1 MRLLYCNFPGVCYN
15 GKRTDCVYC
24 AVHNA
29 NWREIRRMYS
39 ITFQQ
44 MEAFL
49 TAAKYLNLS
58 KAADAMFISQSALSK
73 TLQRFEEGVELQLFT
88 RSNQG
93 LALTDAGKYLYSNLD
108 TLYYNMNKTIKT
120 ARNLSAQAKTLRV
133 VAAASFDS
141 ASDFDKLK
149 EIVAKYRIKYPHV
162 NLNVTLFDFRELR
175 QSLEFGDADLVFTQD
190 FSIADLQDIAYKRI
204 SKFER
209 FIAISAHHP
218 LAGGDTLDFKALSNE
233 IFYAVP
239 IPKELVNLNDIFEKC
254 QRMGFTP
261 KGLEFAPNF
270 MTLLYNIRQ
279 GKGVGLIGR
288 FNYLGFEDIKYY
300 QLPYPEDLYV
310 VVAWRPDRISAEA
323 RRFINMISEEVE
335 DSEK

>member
-1 MRLLYCNFPGVCYN
+1 MYN
-15 GKRTDCVYC
+15 
-24 AVHNA
+24 
-29 NWREIRRMYS
+29 

-44 MEAFL
+44 IEAFL

-93 LALTDAGKYLYSNLD
+93 LTLTDAGKYLYTNLD

-133 VAAASFDS
+133 VAAASFDA

-149 EIVAKYRIKYPHV
+149 GIVAKYKSKYPHV

-190 FSIADLQDIAYKRI
+190 FSIADLQDIVYKRI

-209 FIAISAHHP
+209 FFAISAHHP
-218 LAGGDTLDFKALSNE
+218 LAGRDTLDYKALSSE
-233 IFYAVP
+233 IFYTVP
-239 IPKELVNLNDIFEKC
+239 IPKELVNLNDIIEKC

-261 KGLEFAPNF
+261 KSLEFVPNF
-270 MTLLYNIRQ
+270 LTLLYNIRQ
-279 GKGVGLIGR
+279 GKGVGIIGR
-288 FNYLGFEDIKYY
+288 FNYLGYEDIKYY
-300 QLPYPEDLYV
+300 PLPEPENHYV
-310 VVAWRPDRISAEA
+310 VVAWRPDRVTAEA
-323 RRFINMISEEVE
+323 CHFINMISEEDE
-335 DSEK
+335 SEAKK